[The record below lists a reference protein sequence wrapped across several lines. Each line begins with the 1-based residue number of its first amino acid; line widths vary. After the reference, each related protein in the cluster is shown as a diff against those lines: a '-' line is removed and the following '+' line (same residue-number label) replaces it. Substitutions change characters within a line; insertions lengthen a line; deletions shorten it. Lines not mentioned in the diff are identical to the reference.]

1 MLLTSC
7 NMPDVTHIMLVTSIT
22 YFRSQKGYE
31 PLSLEEIHSPLDDPP
46 NHTIRLI
53 TQTFSLFQ
61 LPH

>member
-46 NHTIRLI
+46 NHTIHLI

-61 LPH
+61 LQH